1 MKVGATRF
9 ALRETRQFFRSPKTL
24 GVMVAVGLVLGI
36 AGPFDTASAMRLVPR
51 VGYWLA
57 VVVVTLATGAFLHAW
72 VSATLRGRWKVV
84 WVQIFVSGLAIGI
97 AITVELLALNWAAF
111 GVPPFDPEY
120 VVSLAANAL
129 AISMIVSG
137 AISFLFLQRGN
148 VSAAATPA
156 PQARLLAR
164 LALEKRGAVIS
175 LSVEDHYVNVA
186 TSNGHSLLLMRL
198 SDAISEVDGTP
209 GLQVHR
215 SHWVALDQVA
225 TAKRTGDKAVL
236 TMCDG
241 RDIPVSRTHLKAV
254 RDAGL
259 LAR

>member
-1 MKVGATRF
+1 M
-9 ALRETRQFFRSPKTL
+9 
-24 GVMVAVGLVLGI
+24 
-36 AGPFDTASAMRLVPR
+36 
-51 VGYWLA
+51 
-57 VVVVTLATGAFLHAW
+57 
-72 VSATLRGRWKVV
+72 
-84 WVQIFVSGLAIGI
+84 QIFVSGLAIGI

-129 AISMIVSG
+129 AISMIISG